1 MNLLVFKMKNLNQN
15 ILKVFTTNTNEPLL
29 PKQFQ
34 KYVLTLLFFALLA
47 NGCKKEEQYVYDV
60 NPVTVEQ
67 EGGIKQHPKTNT
79 EFISI
84 AYSDLFGTTIS
95 NADLQKL
102 NVAYS
107 AFGDRKLIEDMI
119 VKNFLNDASIAI
131 PSKAQ
136 MQNDVPKFVTDTYK
150 KLYNRLPN
158 EYEKYYV
165 IKVINAD
172 ATITPSLVYYA
183 MMTSNEYRY
192 Y

>member
-1 MNLLVFKMKNLNQN
+1 MKSITQKLLLFLRANQYN
-15 ILKVFTTNTNEPLL
+15 SYSK
-29 PKQFQ
+29 
-34 KYVLTLLFFALLA
+34 LTLTRYVWTILFIAFAS
-47 NGCKKEEQYVYDV
+47 GCKKETQYVYDV

-67 EGGIKQHPKTNT
+67 EGGIKRHPKTTT

-84 AYSDLFGTTIS
+84 AYNDLFGASIS

-119 VKNFLNDASIAI
+119 IKNFLNDVSITL
-131 PSKAQ
+131 PTKAQ
-136 MQNDVPKFVTDTYK
+136 MQNDVSKFVNDTYK

-165 IKVINAD
+165 VKVINAD
-172 ATITPSLVYYA
+172 ATITPALVYYA
-183 MMTSNEYRY
+183 MMTANEYRY

>member
-1 MNLLVFKMKNLNQN
+1 MNSIPQKLV
-15 ILKVFTTNTNEPLL
+15 IVFIKIVNKPLVK
-29 PKQFQ
+29 KQFFG
-34 KYVLTLLFFALLA
+34 YVLFIIGITSLA
-47 NGCKKEEQYVYDV
+47 TGCKKETQYVYDV
-60 NPVTVEQ
+60 NPLTVEQ

-84 AYSDLFGTTIS
+84 AYSDLFGSTIS

-150 KLYNRLPN
+150 KLYNRQPN

-165 IKVINAD
+165 VKVINAD
-172 ATITPSLVYYA
+172 ATITPVLVYYA

>member
-1 MNLLVFKMKNLNQN
+1 MQSKTQKLFSCLRS
-15 ILKVFTTNTNEPLL
+15 
-29 PKQFQ
+29 PKSNSYLTLTLT
-34 KYVLTLLFFALLA
+34 KYVWTILVVASLA
-47 NGCKKEEQYVYDV
+47 SGCKKETLYVYDV
-60 NPVTVEQ
+60 NTVNVEQ
-67 EGGIKQHPKTNT
+67 EGGIKQHPKTTT

-84 AYSDLFGTTIS
+84 AYSDLFGSTIS
-95 NADLQKL
+95 NTDLQKL

-119 VKNFLNDASIAI
+119 VKNFLNNNAIAI

-136 MQNDVPKFVTDTYK
+136 MQNDVSKFVTDTYK

-165 IKVINAD
+165 TKVINAD
-172 ATITPSLVYYA
+172 ANITPVLVYYA